1 MKTGAAL
8 KTYRSGRT
16 DRRLKTGDSRQKTQD
31 RRLKTEDS
39 RQEDSD
45 DMGINSPAE
54 IAGIWIE
61 NGVKKAGLP
70 AGKMI
75 VLGMLAGA
83 YIGFGACV
91 FVQATAAG
99 GDAFQ
104 AMASKLIGAALFPV
118 GLMMVILCGA
128 ELFTG
133 NNLLTLALMNKRIS
147 AGSMLRNWVIV
158 YIGNLLG
165 SVILAF
171 LLAKSGLFA
180 DAAGE
185 RAMAVAAAKTSM
197 PFTAAL
203 IRGIFCNILVVLA
216 CWLQAGAKDLAGKI
230 LAIWFPIMLF
240 VFAGFEHSVANM
252 TYIPLGIF
260 LGADVTWGAF
270 FIGNLLPVTIGN
282 LIGGAAVIPFAYYYA
297 YKK

>member
-1 MKTGAAL
+1 
-8 KTYRSGRT
+8 
-16 DRRLKTGDSRQKTQD
+16 
-31 RRLKTEDS
+31 
-39 RQEDSD
+39 
-45 DMGINSPAE
+45 MGINSPAE
-54 IAGIWIE
+54 IADIWIN

-70 AGKMI
+70 IGKMI
-75 VLGMLAGA
+75 VLGMLAGV

-104 AMASKLIGAALFPV
+104 SMAAKLIGASLFPV

-133 NNLLTLALMNKRIS
+133 NNLLALALMDGKITW
-147 AGSMLRNWVIV
+147 GKMLRNWCVV
-158 YIGNLLG
+158 YIANLAG

-185 RAMAVAAAKTSM
+185 RAMAIASAKTSIPFM
-197 PFTAAL
+197 PAL
-203 IRGIFCNILVVLA
+203 IRGILCNILVVLA
-216 CWLQAGAKDLAGKI
+216 CWFQAGAKDMIGKI
-230 LAIWFPIMLF
+230 FAIWFPIMLF

-282 LIGGAAVIPFAYYYA
+282 MIGGAVIIPFAYYYA

>member
-1 MKTGAAL
+1 
-8 KTYRSGRT
+8 
-16 DRRLKTGDSRQKTQD
+16 
-31 RRLKTEDS
+31 
-39 RQEDSD
+39 
-45 DMGINSPAE
+45 MGINSPAE
-54 IAGIWIE
+54 IAEIWIG

-75 VLGMLAGA
+75 VLGMLAGI
-83 YIGFGACV
+83 YIGFGADV
-91 FVQATAAG
+91 FVLATAAG

-104 AMASKLIGAALFPV
+104 AMAAKLIGAALFPV

-133 NNLLTLALMNKRIS
+133 NNLLTLALMDKKIT
-147 AGSMLRNWVIV
+147 AGQMLKNWVIV
-158 YIGNLLG
+158 YLGNLIG
-165 SVILAF
+165 SVLLAF
-171 LLAKSGLFA
+171 VLAKSGLFA

-185 RAMAVAAAKTSM
+185 RAMAIAAAKTSIPFM
-197 PFTAAL
+197 PAL
-203 IRGIFCNILVVLA
+203 LRGVLCNILVVLA
-216 CWLQAGAKDLAGKI
+216 CWFQAGAKDLIGKI
-230 LAIWFPIMLF
+230 FAIWFPIMMF

-270 FIGNLLPVTIGN
+270 FLNNLLPVTIGN
-282 LIGGAAVIPFAYYYA
+282 LIGGACVVPFAYYYA

>member
-1 MKTGAAL
+1 
-8 KTYRSGRT
+8 
-16 DRRLKTGDSRQKTQD
+16 
-31 RRLKTEDS
+31 
-39 RQEDSD
+39 
-45 DMGINSPAE
+45 MGINSPAE
-54 IAGIWIE
+54 TADIWIN

-70 AGKMI
+70 IGKMI
-75 VLGMLAGA
+75 VLGMLAGV

-104 AMASKLIGAALFPV
+104 TMAAKLIGASLFPV

-133 NNLLTLALMNKRIS
+133 NNLLTLALMDGKITW
-147 AGSMLRNWVIV
+147 GKMLRNWCVV
-158 YIGNLLG
+158 YIANLAG

-185 RAMAVAAAKTSM
+185 RAMAIASAKTSIPFM
-197 PFTAAL
+197 PAL
-203 IRGIFCNILVVLA
+203 IRGILCNILVVLA
-216 CWLQAGAKDLAGKI
+216 CWFQAGAKDMIGKI
-230 LAIWFPIMLF
+230 FAIWFPIMLF

-282 LIGGAAVIPFAYYYA
+282 MIGGAVIIPFAYYYS